1 MEIIMTRLQ
10 KYTVFSSAIF
20 GLATIFLGTIL
31 LGIFPSTAE
40 LAEGFQTPV
49 IAFEFAKTE
58 SDLSFLSGQSEL
70 SRSNREQMDAGHS
83 GWDMFFPLA
92 YGGFIALLLLRIKG
106 QSRGF
111 IWLGVVFA
119 VLIVPFDI
127 NENLTLLQIT
137 AALAGSAATEG
148 LLLKLYLATW
158 LKWGA
163 IGASIAILAAGFAIN
178 RHYLSASVAALAAVG
193 VATCWLFNSE
203 PFLAEIMS
211 KLILLFFVFFTIE
224 TGIQSWRLMQ
234 SRD

>member
-1 MEIIMTRLQ
+1 
-10 KYTVFSSAIF
+10 
-20 GLATIFLGTIL
+20 
-31 LGIFPSTAE
+31 
-40 LAEGFQTPV
+40 
-49 IAFEFAKTE
+49 
-58 SDLSFLSGQSEL
+58 
-70 SRSNREQMDAGHS
+70 MDAGHS
-83 GWDMFFPLA
+83 GWDMAFPFA
-92 YGGFIALLLLRIKG
+92 YGGFIAMLLLRIKG
-106 QSRGF
+106 QGRGF

-127 NENLTLLQIT
+127 NENLTLLQVT

-178 RHYLSASVAALAAVG
+178 KKYLSASMAVLAAAG
-193 VATCWLFNSE
+193 VVTCWLFNSE
-203 PFLAEIMS
+203 AIFAETMS
-211 KLILLFFVFFTIE
+211 KLIFLFFVFFTIE